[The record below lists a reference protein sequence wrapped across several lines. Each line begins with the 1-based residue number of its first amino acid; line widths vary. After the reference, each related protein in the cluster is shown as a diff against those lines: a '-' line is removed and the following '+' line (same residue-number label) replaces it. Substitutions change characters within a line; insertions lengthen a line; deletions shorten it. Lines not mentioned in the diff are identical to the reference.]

1 MLDVSRTDKNIPE
14 AGFASKKSCSRLDA
28 SQTSLEMG
36 VEEGSCSGLKR
47 IHGAD
52 MMVPDGKGKLSL
64 WQNAFMFM
72 FIFIFIFHFSFSSFI
87 FHFSFS
93 FIFIFILIVIHFIFM
108 YLKYMCCMYT
118 SGCRPCT
125 CKSTI
130 FLTQFPPNY
139 NPVLIQLKSPTLVI
153 LD

>member
-36 VEEGSCSGLKR
+36 VEEDSCSGLKR

-64 WQNAFMFM
+64 WQNAFIHVHFY
-72 FIFIFIFHFSFSSFI
+72 FHLSFLIFIFI

-93 FIFIFILIVIHFIFM
+93 FIFIFILIFIHFIFM

>member
-1 MLDVSRTDKNIPE
+1 MSRTDKNIPE

-64 WQNAFMFM
+64 WQNAFIHVHFY
-72 FIFIFIFHFSFSSFI
+72 FHLSFLIFIFHLHSFSFSSSLSSI
-87 FHFSFS
+87 SFS
-93 FIFIFILIVIHFIFM
+93 CI
-108 YLKYMCCMYT
+108 
-118 SGCRPCT
+118 
-125 CKSTI
+125 
-130 FLTQFPPNY
+130 
-139 NPVLIQLKSPTLVI
+139 
-153 LD
+153 

>member
-1 MLDVSRTDKNIPE
+1 MSRADKNIPE

-52 MMVPDGKGKLSL
+52 MMVPDGKRKFSL

-72 FIFIFIFHFSFSSFI
+72 FIFIFIFHFSFSFSFFI
-87 FHFSFS
+87 FHLHSFSFS
-93 FIFIFILIVIHFIFM
+93 SSFSSISFSCI
-108 YLKYMCCMYT
+108 
-118 SGCRPCT
+118 
-125 CKSTI
+125 
-130 FLTQFPPNY
+130 
-139 NPVLIQLKSPTLVI
+139 
-153 LD
+153 